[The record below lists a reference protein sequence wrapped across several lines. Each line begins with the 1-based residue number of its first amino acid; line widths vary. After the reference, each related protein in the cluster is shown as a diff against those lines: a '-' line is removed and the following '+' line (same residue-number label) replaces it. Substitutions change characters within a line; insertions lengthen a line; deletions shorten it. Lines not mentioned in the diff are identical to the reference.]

1 MVRDFI
7 IKILEVL
14 NFKQVYI
21 LCQIIIIYKQGET
34 MVKNKV
40 LTTKEELGFIA
51 KEVFYE
57 TKDEECYKSVVIKVD
72 EGLKEFLEEIKVR
85 DGIDKQFMI
94 PDSSTLNNLLVVRVE
109 DIKDKGSYY
118 ECELLVQLF
127 AEKYL
132 FKDLMNLE
140 ESMIEQTKGLTDL
153 EKLEYLHT
161 FITDNISYD
170 KEHRSRSALATAIT
184 HKGTCTA
191 FAQLFLILGEA
202 IGLKVGCINSKIL
215 KHRWNYV
222 IIGDTTYYIDETFN
236 VTNNESKKLFFQTS
250 PIHLEKAPDQ
260 RIAVSHLE

>member
-1 MVRDFI
+1 MGI
-7 IKILEVL
+7 
-14 NFKQVYI
+14 
-21 LCQIIIIYKQGET
+21 
-34 MVKNKV
+34 
-40 LTTKEELGFIA
+40 IA

-57 TKDEECYKSVVIKVD
+57 VKDEDCYKPVVVKVD
-72 EGLKEFLEEIKVR
+72 EGLKNFLEEIEMR
-85 DGIDKQFMI
+85 DGIDKQFII

-109 DIKDKGSYY
+109 DIKNKGDYY

-127 AEKYL
+127 AAKYL
-132 FKDLMNLE
+132 FKDLMELE
-140 ESMIEQTKGLTDL
+140 EKIKEQTKGLTDQ

-161 FITDNISYD
+161 FIVKNISYD
-170 KEHRSRSALATAIT
+170 RELRSRSALAAAIT

-222 IIGDTTYYIDETFN
+222 VIGDTTYYIDETFN
-236 VTNNESKKLFFQTS
+236 VTNNTSKRLFFQTS

-260 RIAVSHLE
+260 GIVVPHQV

>member
-1 MVRDFI
+1 MMVKC
-7 IKILEVL
+7 KIL
-14 NFKQVYI
+14 
-21 LCQIIIIYKQGET
+21 
-34 MVKNKV
+34 
-40 LTTKEELGFIA
+40 TTREELGIIT

-57 TKDEECYKSVVIKVD
+57 VKDEECYKPVVVKASEEIKN
-72 EGLKEFLEEIKVR
+72 FLEEIKMR
-85 DGIDKQFMI
+85 DGIDKQFII

-109 DIKDKGSYY
+109 DIKNKDDYY

-132 FKDLMNLE
+132 FKDLMELE
-140 ESMIEQTKGLTDL
+140 ESFKKQTEGLTDK

-161 FITDNISYD
+161 FITNNISYD
-170 KEHRSRSALATAIT
+170 KELRSRYALAAAIT

-222 IIGDTTYYIDETFN
+222 IIGETTYYIDETFN
-236 VTNNESKKLFFQTS
+236 VTNNESKRLFFQTT

-260 RIAVSHLE
+260 EIVVSHIE